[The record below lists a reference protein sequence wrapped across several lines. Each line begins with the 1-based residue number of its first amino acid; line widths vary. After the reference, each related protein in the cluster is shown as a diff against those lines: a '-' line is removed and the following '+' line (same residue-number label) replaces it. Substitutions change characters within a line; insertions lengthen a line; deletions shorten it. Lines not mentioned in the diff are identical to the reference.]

1 MQTKQIDDLIR
12 QALKDEDQE
21 FLRSL
26 EEPTL
31 SEEMTSIFQG
41 RWRYLNAMGIVV
53 SLGLFAVGAFSVF
66 RFVQADDTLSALRW
80 GALAMFGMGG
90 VSYMKLWYWLE
101 LERHA
106 TTREIKR
113 VELQVA
119 HLVASLGS
127 RRQ

>member
-1 MQTKQIDDLIR
+1 MKLQEIDDLIR
-12 QALKDEDQE
+12 EALKDEDQE
-21 FLRSL
+21 FLSSL

-31 SEEMTSIFQG
+31 SEQVTSMFQG
-41 RWRYLNAMGIVV
+41 RWRFINAIGMVV
-53 SLGLFAVGAFSVF
+53 SLALFAVGLFGVV
-66 RFVQADDTLSALRW
+66 RFLQAEESLTAIRW
-80 GALAMFGMGG
+80 GALALFGMGG

-119 HLVASLGS
+119 HLVATLGKS
-127 RRQ
+127 